1 MVTLF
6 LYKTIHGSMTFKNTK
21 DYQHGEVNATGILI
35 TNLGTPDA
43 PDKKSLKRYLKQFL
57 SDPRLV
63 ESTFPRW
70 LWLLILNVVILN
82 IRPAK
87 SAQAYAKVWGQFGSG
102 SPLLDISEQ
111 QRTGLEKLVKKQ
123 FSGPVEVAL
132 GMRYGNPS
140 IPDAL
145 NELKNKGVRRLLVL
159 PLYPQYS
166 ATTTASTFDEVTGEL
181 QKWRW
186 IPEMRFVN
194 HYYKNEAYINALVTS
209 IQKHWQEHGKPQKL
223 LISFHGI
230 PKRYLL
236 NGDPYYCECQ
246 GTARR
251 IVEALQLTQDE
262 YQVTFQSIFGRE
274 EWLKPYTSETLKVLP
289 NHGIKDVQIIC
300 PGFSADCLETLEEIE
315 EENKDYFIQAG
326 GEKFSYIP
334 ALNTTPEHLSA
345 LTDVILQHTQ
355 GWYERDEFQKEKD
368 QQNREIIKQQFDILN

>member
-1 MVTLF
+1 MKF
-6 LYKTIHGSMTFKNTK
+6 INSKDYIHGDTS
-21 DYQHGEVNATGILI
+21 ATGILI

-43 PDKKSLKRYLKQFL
+43 PTKKALKKYLKQFL

-70 LWLLILNVVILN
+70 LWLFILNVVILN

-87 SAQAYAKVWGQFGSG
+87 SAKAYEQVWGEFGEG
-102 SPLLDISEQ
+102 SPLLDIAKQ
-111 QRTGLEKLVKKQ
+111 QLVGIQKLVKEK
-123 FSGPVEVAL
+123 FNGPVEVAL

-140 IPDAL
+140 IPSAL
-145 NELKNKGVRRLLVL
+145 KELKAKGVRRLLIL

-166 ATTTASTFDEVTGEL
+166 ATTTASTFDEVTSEL

-194 HYYKNEAYINALVTS
+194 HYYKNESYINALALS
-209 IQKHWQEHGKPQKL
+209 IKNHWKEFGQPQKL

-236 NGDPYYCECQ
+236 NGDPYFCECQ

-251 IVEALQLTQDE
+251 VAQALDLKSEE
-262 YQVTFQSIFGRE
+262 YLVTFQSIFGRE
-274 EWLKPYTSETLKVLP
+274 EWLKPYTSETLKILP
-289 NHGIKDVQIIC
+289 KDGIKDVQIIC

-315 EENKDYFIQAG
+315 DENKSYFIEAG

-334 ALNTTPEHLSA
+334 ALNASSDHLQA

-355 GWYERDEFQKEKD
+355 GWYERDGYHKNDDD
-368 QQNREIIKQQFDILN
+368 QQRKIVKQQFQKIKQNM

>member
-1 MVTLF
+1 
-6 LYKTIHGSMTFKNTK
+6 MTFKNSK
-21 DYQHGEVNATGILI
+21 DHQHGEASATGILI

-43 PDKKSLKRYLKQFL
+43 PTKKALRIYLKQFL

-70 LWLLILNVVILN
+70 MWLLILNAVILN
-82 IRPAK
+82 VRPAK
-87 SAQAYAKVWGQFGSG
+87 SAKAYQQVWGKFGDG

-111 QRTGLEKLVKKQ
+111 QRTGIEKLVKKQ
-123 FSGPVEVAL
+123 FAGPVEVAL

-145 NELKNKGVRRLLVL
+145 NKLKNKEIRRLIVL

-166 ATTTASTFDEVTGEL
+166 ATTTASTFDEVTKEL
-181 QKWRW
+181 QTWRW
-186 IPEMRFVN
+186 IPEIRFVN
-194 HYYKNEAYINALVTS
+194 NYYKNESYITALAKS
-209 IQKHWQEHGKPQKL
+209 IKKHWQKFGQPQKL

-236 NGDPYYCECQ
+236 NGDPYFCECH

-251 IVEALQLTQDE
+251 VAEKLNLKDE
-262 YQVTFQSIFGRE
+262 DYLVTFQSIFGRE
-274 EWLKPYTSETLKVLP
+274 EWLKPYTSETLKSLP
-289 NHGIKDVQIIC
+289 NQGVKDVQIIC

-315 EENKDYFIQAG
+315 DENKSYFVEAG

-334 ALNTTPEHLSA
+334 ALNSTPDHLNA

-355 GWYERDEFQKEKD
+355 GWYERDEFQIVDDKKHRD
-368 QQNREIIKQQFDILN
+368 IIKQAYEKQK

>member
-1 MVTLF
+1 MKF
-6 LYKTIHGSMTFKNTK
+6 INSK
-21 DYQHGEVNATGILI
+21 DYNHGDSGATGILI

-43 PDKKSLKRYLKQFL
+43 PTKKALKKYLKQFL

-70 LWLLILNVVILN
+70 VWLLILNVIILN
-82 IRPAK
+82 IRPAR
-87 SAQAYAKVWGQFGSG
+87 SAKAYEQVWGEFGEG
-102 SPLLDISEQ
+102 SPLLDIAKQ
-111 QRTGLEKLVKKQ
+111 QLDGIEKLVKKQ
-123 FSGPVEVAL
+123 FKGSVEMAL

-145 NELKNKGVRRLLVL
+145 NQLKDKGVRRLLVL

-166 ATTTASTFDEVTGEL
+166 ATTTASTFDEVTNTL

-194 HYYKNEAYINALVTS
+194 HYFKNDSYINALASS
-209 IQKHWQEHGKPQKL
+209 IRNHWKEFGQPQKL

-236 NGDPYYCECQ
+236 NGDPYFCECQ

-251 IVEALQLTQDE
+251 IAQSLGLNTEE
-262 YQVTFQSIFGRE
+262 YLVTFQSIFGRE
-274 EWLKPYTSETLKVLP
+274 EWLKPYTSETLKSLP
-289 NHGIKDVQIIC
+289 NEGIKDVQIIC

-315 EENKDYFIQAG
+315 DENKGYFIESG
-326 GEKFSYIP
+326 GKKFSYIP
-334 ALNTTPEHLSA
+334 ALNANPEHLSA
-345 LTDVILQHTQ
+345 LTNVILQHTQ
-355 GWYERDEFQKEKD
+355 GWYERDSFD
-368 QQNREIIKQQFDILN
+368 QNIELQNIEVIKKNYELLNN

>member
-1 MVTLF
+1 M
-6 LYKTIHGSMTFKNTK
+6 KFKNTT
-21 DYQHGEVNATGILI
+21 DYTHGDSSATGILI

-43 PDKKSLKRYLKQFL
+43 PTKKALKKYLKQFL

-70 LWLLILNVVILN
+70 LWLFILNAIILN
-82 IRPAK
+82 IRPAR
-87 SAQAYAKVWGQFGSG
+87 SAKAYELVWGKFGEG
-102 SPLLDISEQ
+102 SPLLDIAKQ
-111 QRTGLEKLVKKQ
+111 QLAGITQLVKKE

-132 GMRYGNPS
+132 GMRYGNLS

-145 NELKNKGVRRLLVL
+145 NELKAKGVRRLLIL

-166 ATTTASTFDEVTGEL
+166 ATTTASTFDEVTNEL
-181 QKWRW
+181 QKWRL

-194 HYYKNEAYINALVTS
+194 NYFKNEAYIDALASS
-209 IQKHWQEHGKPQKL
+209 IKNHWQKVGQPQKL

-230 PKRYLL
+230 PKRYLM
-236 NGDPYYCECQ
+236 NGDPYHCECQ

-251 IVEALQLTQDE
+251 VAEKLNLKPDE
-262 YQVTFQSIFGRE
+262 YMVTFQSIFGRE
-274 EWLKPYTSETLKVLP
+274 EWLKPYTSETLKSLP
-289 NHGIKDVQIIC
+289 NQGIKDVQIIC

-315 EENKDYFIQAG
+315 GENKEYFIEAG

-334 ALNTTPEHLSA
+334 ALNATSEHLSA

-355 GWYERDEFQKEKD
+355 GWYERDGFDLDKYKRD
-368 QQNREIIKQQFDILN
+368 REIIKKQFENINQ

>member
-1 MVTLF
+1 MKF
-6 LYKTIHGSMTFKNTK
+6 INTK
-21 DYQHGEVNATGILI
+21 DYNHGDSSATGILI

-43 PDKKSLKRYLKQFL
+43 ADKKALRKYLKQFL

-70 LWLLILNVVILN
+70 LWLLILNGVILN

-87 SAQAYAKVWGQFGSG
+87 SAQAYAKIWGKFGTG
-102 SPLLDISEQ
+102 SPLLDISIQ
-111 QRTGLEKLVKKQ
+111 QLTGIKKLIK
-123 FSGPVEVAL
+123 SELTGPVEVAL

-140 IPDAL
+140 IPAAL
-145 NELKNKGVRRLLVL
+145 NELKNRGVRRILVM

-166 ATTTASTFDEVTGEL
+166 ATTTASTFDEVTNEL

-194 HYYKNEAYINALVTS
+194 HYYKNEAYINALALS
-209 IQKHWQEHGKPQKL
+209 IKNHWQEFGQPQKL

-236 NGDPYYCECQ
+236 NGDPYFCECH

-251 IVEALQLTQDE
+251 MAQALNLNPDE
-262 YQVTFQSIFGRE
+262 YAVTFQSIFGRE
-274 EWLKPYTSETLKVLP
+274 EWLKPYTTKTLKSLP
-289 NHGIKDVQIIC
+289 KQGINNVQIIC

-315 EENKDYFIQAG
+315 EENKNYFIQAG

-334 ALNTTPEHLSA
+334 ALNASPQHMEA
-345 LTDVILQHTQ
+345 LTDIILEHTK
-355 GWYERDEFQKEKD
+355 GWYEHDRFDYDKD
-368 QQNREIIKQQFDILN
+368 NQQREIIKLQYEKLNQNI

>member
-1 MVTLF
+1 MKF
-6 LYKTIHGSMTFKNTK
+6 INSK
-21 DYQHGEVNATGILI
+21 DYKHGDSSATGILI

-43 PDKKSLKRYLKQFL
+43 PTKIALKKYLKQFL

-70 LWLLILNVVILN
+70 VWLFILNAIILN

-87 SAQAYAKVWGQFGSG
+87 SAKAYTQVWGHFGEG
-102 SPLLDISEQ
+102 SPLLDIAKQ
-111 QRTGLEKLVKKQ
+111 QLDGIEKLVKKE
-123 FSGPVEVAL
+123 FDGPVEVAL

-145 NELKNKGVRRLLVL
+145 NELKNKGVKRLLVL

-166 ATTTASTFDEVTGEL
+166 ATTTASTFDEVTNEL

-194 HYYKNEAYINALVTS
+194 HYYKNEAYINALATS
-209 IQKHWQEHGKPQKL
+209 IKNHWQEHGQPQKL

-236 NGDPYYCECQ
+236 NGDPYFCECH

-251 IVEALQLTQDE
+251 VAEKLDLKDDE
-262 YQVTFQSIFGRE
+262 YLVTFQSIFGRE
-274 EWLKPYTSETLKVLP
+274 EWLKPYTSETLKSLP
-289 NHGIKDVQIIC
+289 KQDIKDVQIIC

-315 EENKDYFIQAG
+315 EENRDYFIESG

-334 ALNTTPEHLSA
+334 ALNATPDHLNA

-355 GWYERDEFQKEKD
+355 GWYERDGYQRDDDD
-368 QQNREIIKQQFDILN
+368 QQREIIKQEYEKLNQKS

>member
-1 MVTLF
+1 MKF
-6 LYKTIHGSMTFKNTK
+6 INTK
-21 DYQHGEVNATGILI
+21 DFTHGDSSATGILI

-43 PDKKSLKRYLKQFL
+43 ANKKALKRYLKQFL

-70 LWLLILNVVILN
+70 LWLLILNAIILN

-87 SAQAYAKVWGQFGSG
+87 SAQAYKKVWGKFGEG
-102 SPLLDISEQ
+102 SPLLDISKQ
-111 QRTGLEKLVKKQ
+111 QLTGIQKLVKKE
-123 FSGPVEVAL
+123 FNGPVEVAL

-145 NELKNKGVRRLLVL
+145 KELKNKGVRRLLVL

-166 ATTTASTFDEVTGEL
+166 ATTTASTFDEVTNEL

-194 HYYKNEAYINALVTS
+194 NYYKDEAYINALATS
-209 IQKHWQEHGKPQKL
+209 IKNHWKKFGQPQKL
-223 LISFHGI
+223 LVSFHGI

-236 NGDPYYCECQ
+236 NGDPYFCECH
-246 GTARR
+246 GTARL
-251 IVEALQLTQDE
+251 VALALDLTDE
-262 YQVTFQSIFGRE
+262 EYMVTFQSIFGRE
-274 EWLKPYTSETLKVLP
+274 EWLKPYTSEVLKSLP
-289 NHGIKDVQIIC
+289 QHDIKDIQIIC

-315 EENKDYFIQAG
+315 EENKEYFTKAG

-334 ALNTTPEHLSA
+334 ALNANSEHLEA
-345 LTDVILQHTQ
+345 LSNIILQHSQ
-355 GWYERDEFQKEKD
+355 GWYERDVFEKKQD
-368 QQNREIIKQQFDILN
+368 REDRELIKQQHEKTLLT